1 MSTTPNNAPEPES
14 RTRVFVSAF
23 VAFVLSLALLH
34 SESRAAESIKSAD
47 FAELHKLIQPSEE
60 ESAWLSINWH
70 TDLWKAREKA
80 AAEGKPILL
89 WEMDG
94 HPLGCT

>member
-1 MSTTPNNAPEPES
+1 MKDVPSRWLAVWLLAGLLVGLTRADAPPASQRLTPERFTQLQQLIRPQTAEDQWAQIPWL
-14 RTRVFVSAF
+14 T
-23 VAFVLSLALLH
+23 SLW
-34 SESRAAESIKSAD
+34 
-47 FAELHKLIQPSEE
+47 Q
-60 ESAWLSINWH
+60 
-70 TDLWKAREKA
+70 ARKRA

>member
-1 MSTTPNNAPEPES
+1 MTLVPKRWLAVLLFVGLGTGLGATDVAPSSQRLTPEHFTKLHQLIKPTAHEDKWAQIPWM
-14 RTRVFVSAF
+14 T
-23 VAFVLSLALLH
+23 SLW
-34 SESRAAESIKSAD
+34 
-47 FAELHKLIQPSEE
+47 Q
-60 ESAWLSINWH
+60 
-70 TDLWKAREKA
+70 ARKRA

>member
-1 MSTTPNNAPEPES
+1 MKLAPH
-14 RTRVFVSAF
+14 RWLAVCF
-23 VAFVLSLALLH
+23 VAGLACSLTAADVTPSSQRLTPEQFTQLH
-34 SESRAAESIKSAD
+34 R
-47 FAELHKLIQPSEE
+47 LIRPQSDEDKWAQIPWMTS
-60 ESAWLSINWH
+60 
-70 TDLWKAREKA
+70 LWQARKRA